1 MAPPKGAHK
10 GCTNS
15 SCGFTDALAG
25 KDGMRSTVMTLNGCE
40 LVLGDDNE
48 LPYMTGKTVCGMVEV
63 APGSCAFVVI

>member
-1 MAPPKGAHK
+1 
-10 GCTNS
+10 
-15 SCGFTDALAG
+15 
-25 KDGMRSTVMTLNGCE
+25 MRSTVMTLNGCE